1 MPGPARGTAMIVVGD
16 MSGASTFHREG
27 RNADGWSITNRAGAT
42 AKAILTDRMLTG
54 IIAGSDTMPTIGVFT
69 LTMHGSMAGSAAG
82 SVRGTCGYWAAET
95 ENASGSTA
103 FTSELLISTTRMS
116 MTGIW
121 AATALLSVTIPIMWD
136 GIWFITR
143 GWGPTFMLRS
153 WADR

>member
-69 LTMHGSMAGSAAG
+69 LTIHGSMAGSAAG
-82 SVRGTCGYWAAET
+82 SVRGPGGDLAAGT
-95 ENASGSTA
+95 KKPFCSTA
-103 FTSELLISTTRMS
+103 FSF
-116 MTGIW
+116 
-121 AATALLSVTIPIMWD
+121 ALRVFPSPLS
-136 GIWFITR
+136 
-143 GWGPTFMLRS
+143 
-153 WADR
+153 